1 LVSGGVDSAVLAWK
15 LVAEGLE
22 VHPVYV
28 SSGMAWEAVERTWLR
43 RYLKAIATPE
53 LRALKDLAFPLADIY
68 GSHWSL
74 GTAEGPGYDTPD
86 EAVYLPGRNL
96 VLLSK
101 AAVYCVLNGLDRVA
115 LGVLAA
121 NPFPDATDAF
131 FSQLEGAIRLGLAT
145 DIRIERPLSGLHKAD
160 VVRLGARLP
169 LELTFSCIRPVG
181 ERHCG
186 DCNKCAERQRG
197 FFEAGVPDRTDYA
210 QTPQSV
216 PTFMVE
222 S

>member
-1 LVSGGVDSAVLAWK
+1 
-15 LVAEGLE
+15 
-22 VHPVYV
+22 
-28 SSGMAWEAVERTWLR
+28 
-43 RYLKAIATPE
+43 
-53 LRALKDLAFPLADIY
+53 
-68 GSHWSL
+68 
-74 GTAEGPGYDTPD
+74 
-86 EAVYLPGRNL
+86 
-96 VLLSK
+96 
-101 AAVYCVLNGLDRVA
+101 VLNGLDRVA

-131 FSQLEGAIRLGLAT
+131 FSQLEGTISLGLAT

-197 FFEAGVPDRTDYA
+197 FVEAGVPDRTDYS